1 MAVQQCPK
9 PSGDRA
15 LHEPHIGA
23 LKPALASIPDA
34 CKYMGGVS
42 RAKFYADL
50 LPHLNTVHIG
60 SRHFVVVKSM
70 DRLIAKL
77 KAAPTPRGSASKR
90 GGRRIQTLTDDNQR
104 KDVEMSGVRRRLDV
118 LTSRL
123 ASNKVPL

>member
-1 MAVQQCPK
+1 MDK
-9 PSGDRA
+9 TGHLYSDR
-15 LHEPHIGA
+15 
-23 LKPALASIPDA
+23 LKPALASIQTA
-34 CKYMGGVS
+34 CKYMGGIS

-50 LPHLNTVHIG
+50 LPHLNTVHVG

-77 KAAPTPRGSASKR
+77 KAAPAPKGFVPKR
-90 GGRRIQTLTDDNQR
+90 GRPRIRTLPDDDQR

-118 LTSRL
+118 LTSRP